1 MKKILKP
8 MAIGMFAGLFIL
20 SCSNQIKISD
30 RNGITVNSDMVNKTY
45 YTKDAKKS
53 FSEFLKNPDEN
64 SRKAISARSARMAE
78 GDDAKSYTEE
88 EMFAE
93 MWSEL
98 SEKEKQLI
106 IDNADSVNIQFDSD
120 IGVNKNSEIGRAATV
135 GNTKDIDAL
144 AEYYGII
151 EFLKETGGEKTVPVD
166 LLGSEFTDID
176 VNEVS
181 VAPVLEMFMRT
192 EEWDKLK
199 EVLTY
204 IGEEDKYREIK
215 NRWET
220 INNNW
225 NKTVNTA
232 RGSLLDADG
241 DYSVPLVDNIGGML
255 NDGDVLVTC
264 NRKKAWVIAG
274 DWSHGGIFSEDL
286 YSNKDKDRSYCVY
299 TAEPGTYNEDY
310 KPENDTDPDRWGV
323 ACLET
328 IYAYTKAKRFA
339 VLHPKNYSTETAE
352 KAVEAAKTI
361 YYDTKAPYHL
371 PIQELIWLG
380 DTSHDLTKNN
390 TYCTKVAYTAWKK
403 NGVDLDADN
412 FVGNL
417 VSPDEIYGSSIRRT
431 FTLKISILWWSYTKT
446 WVTYEPTTT
455 VLLEKYR

>member
-8 MAIGMFAGLFIL
+8 MAIG
-20 SCSNQIKISD
+20 
-30 RNGITVNSDMVNKTY
+30 
-45 YTKDAKKS
+45 
-53 FSEFLKNPDEN
+53 
-64 SRKAISARSARMAE
+64 
-78 GDDAKSYTEE
+78 
-88 EMFAE
+88 MFAE

-192 EEWDKLK
+192 EEWNKLK

-225 NKTVNTA
+225 DKTVNTA

-264 NRKKAWVIAG
+264 NRKKSLGNCRRLVPWRN
-274 DWSHGGIFSEDL
+274 IF
-286 YSNKDKDRSYCVY
+286 R
-299 TAEPGTYNEDY
+299 
-310 KPENDTDPDRWGV
+310 
-323 ACLET
+323 
-328 IYAYTKAKRFA
+328 RF
-339 VLHPKNYSTETAE
+339 
-352 KAVEAAKTI
+352 I
-361 YYDTKAPYHL
+361 
-371 PIQELIWLG
+371 
-380 DTSHDLTKNN
+380 
-390 TYCTKVAYTAWKK
+390 
-403 NGVDLDADN
+403 
-412 FVGNL
+412 F
-417 VSPDEIYGSSIRRT
+417 
-431 FTLKISILWWSYTKT
+431 
-446 WVTYEPTTT
+446 
-455 VLLEKYR
+455 